1 MPGQRHGFRLAFQGA
16 VLLAVGRIAHHGV
29 KFLVAERF
37 RGLTQIHGVDVNP
50 IGKAVQFH
58 RTPGHVRHIG
68 LQLDGFK
75 LGIGL
80 LMTQQQRQNARTC
93 AQIGYAFPGPDT
105 GEIC

>member
-1 MPGQRHGFRLAFQGA
+1 MPGQQHGFRLAFQGA

-58 RTPGHVRHIG
+58 
-68 LQLDGFK
+68 
-75 LGIGL
+75 
-80 LMTQQQRQNARTC
+80 
-93 AQIGYAFPGPDT
+93 
-105 GEIC
+105 